1 MVYCKYCGMAYQDV
15 RTLTVN
21 QCPNHP
27 AGKHGMRHELY
38 EGSEK
43 KQYTCKYCGLT
54 YRDLL
59 TLTRNR
65 CLRHPDG
72 KSRCHEPAL

>member
-15 RTLTVN
+15 RILTAN

-27 AGKHGMRHELY
+27 AGRGCRHELY

-54 YRDLL
+54 YRELL